1 MLIIR
6 SNLYL
11 RDLDRDNCVILDSI
25 GSDPWEQCEGG
36 GRGGQT
42 ACPQPI
48 TCQAAQARPAFRPD
62 HNMSVPRHHHHI
74 ISVHCGKLGDKYK
87 NRRLCYLTIPISQ
100 CSFLRLDKD
109 AQTSKSFANC
119 KEILISH
126 IKLVSKQKNESI
138 IIIIIIISFKAQAPG

>member
-48 TCQAAQARPAFRPD
+48 TRQAAQARPAFRPD
-62 HNMSVPRHHHHI
+62 HNMSVP
-74 ISVHCGKLGDKYK
+74 C
-87 NRRLCYLTIPISQ
+87 
-100 CSFLRLDKD
+100 
-109 AQTSKSFANC
+109 A
-119 KEILISH
+119 
-126 IKLVSKQKNESI
+126 I
-138 IIIIIIISFKAQAPG
+138 IITSYQCTVGNVMTFNTGTKLPTLGWELKVKNIRIFMAEA